1 MIWLDYYGRM
11 LLPKLPNIW
20 KSSSNYYIVWK
31 IYIYYDRYLAL
42 NQFSSIKFIIELG
55 VSLID
60 D

>member
-1 MIWLDYYGRM
+1 MICLLSYNDRM

-31 IYIYYDRYLAL
+31 IMIGYHDLV
-42 NQFSSIKFIIELG
+42 SSIKFIIELG

>member
-1 MIWLDYYGRM
+1 MIWLYNDRK

-31 IYIYYDRYLAL
+31 IFIGSAL
-42 NQFSSIKFIIELG
+42 NQFSCIKFIIELG

>member
-1 MIWLDYYGRM
+1 MWLYSDHM
-11 LLPKLPNIW
+11 LLPRLPNIW

-31 IYIYYDRYLAL
+31 IFIHPAL
-42 NQFSSIKFIIELG
+42 NQYDSIKFTIELG

>member
-1 MIWLDYYGRM
+1 MIWLYDNDRM

-31 IYIYYDRYLAL
+31 IFIDYTY
-42 NQFSSIKFIIELG
+42 QFRSIKFIIELG